1 MKIRKLTALAVVLL
15 LVAGAGLLAYPT
27 VSDLVNKHNGS
38 YAISQMHAQLLSTD
52 EKQLLRQLQAAQA
65 YNAGQT
71 AQDYDKILDF
81 GGGIMGAVRIPSLD
95 LELPIYHGVSQ
106 EVLAKGIGHLP
117 QSDFP
122 VGGAGCHSVLTGH
135 TGLVSARLFTDL
147 EKLRLG
153 DVFYIQILEQTLQYT
168 VDQILVV
175 LPSQEEALAAVPG
188 EDYCTLV
195 TCTPYGINSHRL
207 LVRGKRSELPSQ
219 QPETPQTS
227 EKDWDLRWLWI
238 VVAVIPA
245 VPLLVWRF
253 RRGM

>member
-1 MKIRKLTALAVVLL
+1 MRRKLTTLAVILL
-15 LVAGAGLLAYPT
+15 LVMGAGLLAYPA
-27 VSDLVNKHNGS
+27 VSNWINTRNGS
-38 YAISQMHAQLLSTD
+38 YAISQMHAQLLSSD

-65 YNAGQT
+65 YNAGEM
-71 AQDYDKILDF
+71 AQDYDEILDF
-81 GGGIMGAVRIPSLD
+81 GGGIMGSIRIPSLD

-106 EVLAKGIGHLP
+106 EVLAKGVGHLP

-147 EKLRLG
+147 EKLQLG
-153 DVFYIQILEQTLQYT
+153 DVFYIHILENTLQYT

-175 LPSQEEALAAVPG
+175 LPSQEEALADVPG

-207 LVRGKRSELPSQ
+207 LVRGKRTEAAPQQENLPQPQ
-219 QPETPQTS
+219 QKE
-227 EKDWDLRWLWI
+227 WDFRWLWM

-245 VPLLVWRF
+245 LPLLIWRF
-253 RRGM
+253 KGGI

>member
-1 MKIRKLTALAVVLL
+1 MKRRKISALAVALL

-38 YAISQMHAQLLSTD
+38 YAISQMHAQLLSSD
-52 EKQLLRQLQAAQA
+52 EKELLRQLQAAQT
-65 YNAGQT
+65 YNAGQA

-81 GGGIMGAVRIPSLD
+81 GGGIMGAVRIPTLD

-117 QSDFP
+117 QSDLP

-147 EKLRLG
+147 EQLQLG
-153 DVFYIQILEQTLQYT
+153 DAFYIDILEQTLRYT

-207 LVRGKRSELPSQ
+207 LVRGKRAELPPQ
-219 QPETPQTS
+219 QENLPQAT
-227 EKDWDLRWLWI
+227 KTTWDLRWLWI

-253 RRGM
+253 KRGI